1 MLLSGIHA
9 RSELDPR
16 LEHSGVTPFGINSD
30 RYVLILFSLLRVVYF
45 FHYSMTPR
53 NPISCILLIFQIV
66 RIWIREFQIFGS
78 GSEFPPYWT
87 KVQYTIVMIPCM
99 VLVKSV
105 STRRKLYV

>member
-30 RYVLILFSLLRVVYF
+30 RCVLILFSLLRVVYF
-45 FHYSMTPR
+45 FRYSTTPA
-53 NPISCILLIFQIV
+53 IQSSIV
-66 RIWIREFQIFGS
+66 RIWTCEFQIFGS